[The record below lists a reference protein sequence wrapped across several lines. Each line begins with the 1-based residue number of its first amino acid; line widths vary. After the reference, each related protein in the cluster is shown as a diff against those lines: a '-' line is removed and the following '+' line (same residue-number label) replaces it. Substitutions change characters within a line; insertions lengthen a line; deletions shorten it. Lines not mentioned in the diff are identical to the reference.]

1 MSTLIAISDNI
12 TPDEP
17 ETSRELKMS
26 EPQKE
31 KQLSNSTRQN
41 EDPLAGLYQIDI
53 NENFPL
59 EEEALVLMIRMLDN
73 LEEFN
78 ELSDNLKIIMAKDE
92 LMETRILSLLKVLI
106 TGVQTEY
113 LKMGYIP

>member
-1 MSTLIAISDNI
+1 MS
-12 TPDEP
+12 
-17 ETSRELKMS
+17 ELK
-26 EPQKE
+26 KD

-59 EEEALVLMIRMLDN
+59 EEEALVLMVKMLDS
-73 LEEFN
+73 LDEFN
-78 ELSDNLKIIMAKDE
+78 ELSDNLKKIMAQNE